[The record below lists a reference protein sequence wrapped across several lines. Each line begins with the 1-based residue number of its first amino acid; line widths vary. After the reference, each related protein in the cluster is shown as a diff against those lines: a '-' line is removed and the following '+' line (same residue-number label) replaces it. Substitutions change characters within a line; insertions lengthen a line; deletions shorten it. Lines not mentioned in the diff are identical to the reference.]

1 MFGAWFYAHHAVR
14 LRKSAN
20 FARFSSAWLA
30 NAGEELKEIACD
42 ATVWQQVDEVPA
54 QVRDTLHAL
63 RLPSIQVSEWTQL
76 SELQRFA
83 LIKLTRT
90 DHTRNLEPA
99 LREFGLLPR

>member
-1 MFGAWFYAHHAVR
+1 M
-14 LRKSAN
+14 
-20 FARFSSAWLA
+20 ARERS
-30 NAGEELKEIACD
+30 GEELKEIACD